1 MTTFTIQDLTP
12 AQLITDH
19 LNAPEVPRETKDALV
34 GVLHNH
40 SINNLP
46 TTPEEDE
53 AMQALSEKQFV
64 EYGMNN
70 PISAS
75 AIEYATQHAVPP
87 QPSAEVLHNSKVS
100 PEAVIDEM
108 LFTIKQSLLL
118 LATVISQSK
127 AQPDT
132 TPPEGDQPSLQETV
146 ELVFKQSDWFKD
158 MIKDEVESRVE
169 SEVEMYFERRF
180 SPEDHFDFN
189 DAVSNEVAD
198 RLDDVVRDRIDE
210 AVEEQ
215 LEEVVSNKLQNLRVV
230 FD

>member
-12 AQLITDH
+12 AQQELLTKH
-19 LNAPEVPRETKDALV
+19 EALHALNMNR
-34 GVLHNH
+34 
-40 SINNLP
+40 INNLP
-46 TTPEEDE
+46 NTPEEDE
-53 AMQALSEKQFV
+53 AMKELFEKMGQDLTQPTV
-64 EYGMNN
+64 TKEKWMEYGMNN

-75 AIEYATQHAVPP
+75 AIDYATQHATTP
-87 QPSAEVLHNSKVS
+87 QPSAELLHNPDLS
-100 PEAVIDEM
+100 
-108 LFTIKQSLLL
+108 TIINTICTQLQL

-158 MIKDEVESRVE
+158 MVKDEVEKRVE